1 MSPEPGYL
9 RLSPGYLPAI
19 YRLSRGHLPEIHTFF
34 PLLSSVFLP
43 PQVDLA
49 CVADFFAHIKMADSE
64 ETQDAMVTQTEPEP
78 SLCLKCGMPVS
89 EDDGKFKGA
98 GITCS
103 ACQNVYQMLYRH
115 LGGYPSTLQTM
126 SPDDQQKFFR
136 TSNPVLRSAPKNG
149 RWSVLRA
156 NLITEMTRFKVEQV
170 TRTVEQKF
178 LPLGVWQTQGF
189 DTDKIMAKGERRD
202 CEVPCQHI
210 FDM

>member
-1 MSPEPGYL
+1 
-9 RLSPGYLPAI
+9 
-19 YRLSRGHLPEIHTFF
+19 
-34 PLLSSVFLP
+34 
-43 PQVDLA
+43 
-49 CVADFFAHIKMADSE
+49 MADSE

-136 TSNPVLRSAPKNG
+136 TSNQVLRSAPKNG

-189 DTDKIMAKGERRD
+189 DTDKVMAKGERRD